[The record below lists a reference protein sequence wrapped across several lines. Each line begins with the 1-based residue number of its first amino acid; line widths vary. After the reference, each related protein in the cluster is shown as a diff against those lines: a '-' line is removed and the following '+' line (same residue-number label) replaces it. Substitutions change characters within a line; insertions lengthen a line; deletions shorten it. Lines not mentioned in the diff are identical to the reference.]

1 MKSNII
7 SFLCGIFTLLYKNL
21 SDSFI
26 WNWLSKIHTF
36 FSVSFSKSAIIS
48 AIKHKGSVSY
58 EETSLCC
65 RLLRVP
71 TAVVSAICRMVTSL
85 VRQFADKSVAA
96 KYGLGYVFG
105 FLNIEVRFFAIMI
118 LFCSA
123 TSFVLKLLTGNFSF
137 LLLILSIV
145 AFALSFVKLC
155 LSGFLGGSVI
165 INFFNSSLGFGKL
178 DFYINNPVSTYYM
191 YISAAVVG
199 IAAGVA
205 GCINPL
211 LYALPIGLF
220 VLGIIA
226 VYPICGIY
234 LALFFAPILPTMAVV
249 GICTYTGLCTLL
261 HKSYKGEY
269 QIKMGRCGLSL
280 MLFLIIYAISSIFSV
295 SIKGSIGVLGMYII
309 FIGFYYII
317 RDSVRKAETLEYL
330 FKTIAL
336 SAVLV
341 SVYGIIQYIFKLD
354 TTNAWIDEEMFEEA
368 TMRVYSTLAN
378 PNVLGE
384 YLILALPVCAL
395 VLINYTKNL
404 WQKIVYGV
412 FFVITLVCLV
422 LTQSR
427 GCWIG
432 FFVSAFLFITY
443 FKSSVWK
450 ILPVILLLL
459 PLVMPETIIN
469 RFLSVGNM
477 SDSST
482 SYRVY
487 IWFGTL
493 AMLRYFW
500 VGGIGPGEAAFR
512 NIYPYFSYSGI
523 VAPHSHNLYLQLMV
537 ESGIMAL
544 LVFGFSMVIFIK
556 DMINV
561 QLTGKKRGMDA
572 IALMSGVTAFL
583 VQSMFDYTFYNYRVM
598 GIFFMILA
606 LGGALVNIS
615 SKESQGGLTEN
626 EKYN

>member
-7 SFLCGIFTLLYKNL
+7 SFLYSFFALLYKNV

-26 WNWLSKIHTF
+26 WKWLGKIHT
-36 FSVSFSKSAIIS
+36 SLSASFSNSSIIAAIKYKSNTKLEDTSLFCKLLRIPTAVIS
-48 AIKHKGSVSY
+48 AICKMI
-58 EETSLCC
+58 TSF
-65 RLLRVP
+65 VQ
-71 TAVVSAICRMVTSL
+71 
-85 VRQFADKSVAA
+85 QFADKSAAA
-96 KYGLGYVFG
+96 KYGLGYVYG
-105 FLNIEVRFFAIMI
+105 FLAIEVRFFAIMVMFSSVI
-118 LFCSA
+118 SFIIRLF
-123 TSFVLKLLTGNFSF
+123 TGKFSF
-137 LLLILSIV
+137 MLLI
-145 AFALSFVKLC
+145 FAIAGFGLSFVKVKLVD
-155 LSGFLGGSVI
+155 FIDGSVFI
-165 INFFNSSLGFGKL
+165 KFFINSLGFEKL
-178 DFYINNPVSTYYM
+178 KFSIYSSVPDYYM
-191 YISAAVVG
+191 YISGAVIG
-199 IAAGVA
+199 IVTGIA
-205 GCINPL
+205 GCINTL
-211 LYALPIGLF
+211 LYAIPVALF
-220 VLGIIA
+220 GLGIIA
-226 VYPICGIY
+226 VYPIFGIF
-234 LALFFAPILPTMAVV
+234 LTLFFAPILPTMAVV
-249 GICTYTGLCTLL
+249 GLCTYTAICTLL

-269 QIKMGRCGLSL
+269 AIKMGRCGLSL
-280 MLFLIIYAISSIFSV
+280 MLFLIISAISTIFSV

-309 FIGFYYII
+309 FIGFYYIM
-317 RDSVRKAETLEYL
+317 RDSIRKADTLEYL
-330 FKTIAL
+330 FKTLAF
-336 SAVLV
+336 SAVIV
-341 SVYGIIQYIFKLD
+341 SVYGIIQYVFKID

-384 YLILALPVCAL
+384 FLILALPVCAL
-395 VLINYTKNL
+395 VLINYTRTI
-404 WQKIVYGV
+404 WQKIVYGT
-412 FFVITLVCLV
+412 FFVCTLLCLV

-450 ILPVILLLL
+450 VFPLLLLFL

-493 AMLRYFW
+493 SMLRYFW
-500 VGGIGPGEAAFR
+500 IGGIGLGEAAFR

-544 LVFGFSMVIFIK
+544 LVFGFSMIIFIK

-561 QLTGKKRGMDA
+561 QSGGRKRGLES
-572 IALMSGVTAFL
+572 IALMSGVVAFL

-606 LGGALVNIS
+606 LGGALVNIN
-615 SKESQGGLTEN
+615 SKESQGGLT
-626 EKYN
+626 K